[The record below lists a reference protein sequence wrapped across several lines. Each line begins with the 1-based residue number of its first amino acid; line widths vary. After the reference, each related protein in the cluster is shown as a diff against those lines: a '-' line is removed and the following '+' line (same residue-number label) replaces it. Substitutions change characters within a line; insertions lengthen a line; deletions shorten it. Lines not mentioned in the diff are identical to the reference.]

1 MGIEESS
8 DKISESLEESPSWSM
23 AQSWKDCLGVTSSRV
38 RISPPPLSPRR
49 SLSVVGLH
57 RVSARQCPLFVKAGT
72 MYYVYTLT
80 CSDSKTYIGCTDDLK
95 SRVVR
100 HQKGEVPATKNRLPI
115 TLYSYFAF
123 SNKYIAFNFEKYLK
137 SGSGRAFMKK
147 HFYLPK

>member
-1 MGIEESS
+1 
-8 DKISESLEESPSWSM
+8 
-23 AQSWKDCLGVTSSRV
+23 
-38 RISPPPLSPRR
+38 
-49 SLSVVGLH
+49 
-57 RVSARQCPLFVKAGT
+57 